1 MNGLEE
7 LSNSELLENYSKILE
22 LLKKRGVIRTKNL
35 VGDLGEHYAVE
46 HYNNTPGLPKLQA
59 APAGTQNIDAISRNG
74 ERYSIKSTSGNLTGV
89 FYGLNPP
96 NSNKD
101 ETKNFEYVIIVLL
114 NDTFGLKRIIE
125 LTWDIFLQNKR
136 WHKTMQA
143 WNLSITKKLMTNGK
157 TIYKAN

>member
-1 MNGLEE
+1 MNELEK

-35 VGDLGEHYAVE
+35 VGDLGEYYAVE

-59 APAGTQNIDAISRNG
+59 APAGTHNIDAISRNG

-96 NSNKD
+96 NSNK
-101 ETKNFEYVIIVLL
+101 N
-114 NDTFGLKRIIE
+114 
-125 LTWDIFLQNKR
+125 
-136 WHKTMQA
+136 
-143 WNLSITKKLMTNGK
+143 
-157 TIYKAN
+157 